1 MKTNGLFPKR
11 ERINRIDP
19 FVDWGFKDL
28 FGREENKDLL
38 IGFINFLLEP
48 DLQIKDLKYVNTEL
62 LADNPNVK
70 RCVVDVL
77 ATDEDDNRYLIEMQN
92 VYDPDIRQRL
102 VYYASRLVD
111 QMSQHN
117 QDWTYGQIKK
127 VFAICLMN
135 FNYETE
141 DPELRCDYQ
150 FRGPNGKKVLSDIV
164 TIIPLQ
170 IPCIRA
176 KSPSEF
182 RKSYEVLLALLKS
195 LSEQM
200 KTKDDLLAEIDGMT
214 AFPEETRA
222 LFRKI
227 VNTSSRDLSGEE
239 LRQYELRREAVRRAM
254 SEYRGA
260 KEMGIEEGLAKGREE
275 GLKEG
280 REEMRLETAKA
291 LKTKGVDFEIIS
303 ACTGLSVE
311 DIQKL

>member
-1 MKTNGLFPKR
+1 MKTNGLSAKR
-11 ERINRIDP
+11 ERIKHIDP

-62 LADNPNVK
+62 LADNPDVK

-102 VYYASRLVD
+102 IYYASRLVD

-117 QDWTYGQIKK
+117 RDWTYGQIKK
-127 VFAICLMN
+127 VYAICLMN

-141 DPELRCDYQ
+141 DPELRCDYRY
-150 FRGPNGKKVLSDIV
+150 RGPDGKKVLSDIV

-260 KEMGIEEGLAKGREE
+260 KEMGIEEGREE

-280 REEMRLETAKA
+280 REEGLKEGRRETARA
-291 LKTKGVDFEIIS
+291 LKAEGIDLAVIS
-303 ACTGLSVE
+303 RCTGLSVE

>member
-1 MKTNGLFPKR
+1 
-11 ERINRIDP
+11 
-19 FVDWGFKDL
+19 
-28 FGREENKDLL
+28 
-38 IGFINFLLEP
+38 
-48 DLQIKDLKYVNTEL
+48 
-62 LADNPNVK
+62 
-70 RCVVDVL
+70 
-77 ATDEDDNRYLIEMQN
+77 
-92 VYDPDIRQRL
+92 
-102 VYYASRLVD
+102 
-111 QMSQHN
+111 
-117 QDWTYGQIKK
+117 
-127 VFAICLMN
+127 
-135 FNYETE
+135 
-141 DPELRCDYQ
+141 
-150 FRGPNGKKVLSDIV
+150 
-164 TIIPLQ
+164 
-170 IPCIRA
+170 
-176 KSPSEF
+176 
-182 RKSYEVLLALLKS
+182 
-195 LSEQM
+195 M

-291 LKTKGVDFEIIS
+291 FKTKGVDFEIIS